1 MYNKAHSGQV
11 SGFLGRVAG
20 WCWWLAC
27 LFLFSRC
34 LRSQQPQDMCWHE
47 IFPQYW
53 YYWHTG
59 HPVVALSSMVL
70 SLVILF
76 SGMVLLAGFSLWGV
90 LLALVLDLLGL
101 MAVLAYALF
110 LRTLVPDLMLEQAD
124 FWILNQFVLPVIAA
138 FVVNRLVT
146 YGVARLLLGRI

>member
-1 MYNKAHSGQV
+1 MGRFQV
-11 SGFLGRVAG
+11 FWGGLPAG
-20 WCWWLAC
+20 AGGSPVCFCFPAVYDRN
-27 LFLFSRC
+27 SRKTC
-34 LRSQQPQDMCWHE
+34 VGMKYFRS
-47 IFPQYW
+47 YW